1 MKNRKK
7 VILHQRE
14 GWCDDRKLALTD
26 DQIKLLY
33 WLMNDGDIVNNQEWD
48 IQVLDDAEEWV
59 EI

>member
-7 VILHQRE
+7 VILHNRDDRDE
-14 GWCDDRKLALTD
+14 DRKLVLTD

-33 WLMNDGDIVNNQEWD
+33 WLVNDDILNNQEWD

-59 EI
+59 EV

>member
-7 VILHQRE
+7 VILHKRV
-14 GWCDDRKLALTD
+14 GWCEDRKLALTD

-33 WLMNDGDIVNNQEWD
+33 WLMNDDILNNQEWD

-59 EI
+59 EV